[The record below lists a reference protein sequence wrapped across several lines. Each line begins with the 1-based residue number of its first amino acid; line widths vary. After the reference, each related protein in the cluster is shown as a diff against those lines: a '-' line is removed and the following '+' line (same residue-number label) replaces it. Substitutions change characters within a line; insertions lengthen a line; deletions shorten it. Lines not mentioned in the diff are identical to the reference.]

1 MNSLF
6 KYLYARMECIIENSS
21 INAFLIFIFF
31 SLLFYSCSNTKFLA
45 EGEKLYTYTSFSQRE
60 IGKIKD
66 KPLKAYRL
74 FSTGIVKTN
83 RPFILLPRTSLTIYN
98 YWKPNRERGF
108 RSFVYREFGKEPVL
122 LENVGPEFRL
132 KVMRQRLTDM
142 GHFDSEIQLDLKFYG
157 KDDKKVRAKYN
168 VLFKPAYTF
177 RELSFRNSQTIVDS
191 IIAGSM
197 KQSII
202 LQGNDY
208 SLIDLRNERNR
219 LSITLNNQGFFFFN
233 PNMLLFNADT
243 TVGKKQVDMTLMVK
257 NRITDKAYNQYTIRN
272 INVLVKTN
280 RYSSEN
286 WSDIDSTFIN
296 NISYKSTGNIF
307 KPKRIT
313 GVISLEPGK
322 LYTHTQ
328 HENTLEYLQGMQIF
342 KSVELSFSEVGDS
355 LHQLDAQI
363 NLVPLKPIQTS
374 LELNFSTMSND
385 FLGPE
390 LVASVGHTNV
400 FKGGEQLLLQ
410 LSGGFEWQKRSKRQE
425 YELGFNSYEIGTQLK
440 LIFPRFLVPFNIK
453 NQSTKYVPQTIAL
466 IGFRTLRRVRYY
478 NMNMSQIGFG
488 YSWRTS
494 PKRQFELHPVAF
506 NYVRLTKTSEEFD
519 DYLNHYPEVAKSFE
533 EQLIFGSLFSYTYTN
548 NTKRYERNLFYY
560 NGTLDLAGNLVNA
573 IYNISNIKEPGS
585 DKPGEMFGVPYSQY
599 IKVTNDLRYF
609 IDITAKQ
616 QIATRL
622 VAGVGVP
629 FNNSNVMPYV
639 KQYFAGGSQDIRA
652 FYARSVGPGSY
663 SPPDSIN
670 NQGFLDQSG
679 EIKLLGNIEYR
690 FPITYKTYGAVFLD
704 AGNVWLLNEDE
715 SRPGGKFEFDKF
727 LNDFA
732 IGSGLGLRVDITYFV
747 VRLDFAFPI
756 RKPNLPKSEN
766 WIFNNGS
773 FFGDYI
779 FSFAVGYPF

>member
-1 MNSLF
+1 L
-6 KYLYARMECIIENSS
+6 LYDVN
-21 INAFLIFIFF
+21 
-31 SLLFYSCSNTKFLA
+31 
-45 EGEKLYTYTSFSQRE
+45 
-60 IGKIKD
+60 
-66 KPLKAYRL
+66 
-74 FSTGIVKTN
+74 
-83 RPFILLPRTSLTIYN
+83 
-98 YWKPNRERGF
+98 
-108 RSFVYREFGKEPVL
+108 
-122 LENVGPEFRL
+122 PEFRF
-132 KVMRQRLTDM
+132 KVMQQKLIDM
-142 GHFDSEIQLDLKFYG
+142 GHFDSEIQLDLKYYG
-157 KDDKKVRAKYN
+157 KDDKKARAKYN

-177 RELSFRNSQTIVDS
+177 RELRFSNNQTIVDS
-191 IIAGSM
+191 IVAGSM
-197 KQSII
+197 EQSII
-202 LQGNDY
+202 LSGNDY

-219 LSITLNNQGFFFFN
+219 VSNTLNNQGFFFFN

-243 TVGKKQVDMTLMVK
+243 TIGQKQVDMTLMVK
-257 NRITDKAYNQYTIRN
+257 NRITDKAYNQYTIRK
-272 INVLVKTN
+272 INVLVKSN
-280 RYSSEN
+280 KYSPEN
-286 WSDIDSTFIN
+286 WSNIDSTFIN
-296 NISYKSTGNIF
+296 NIFYKSTGNIF

-313 GVISLEPGK
+313 QIISLEPGE

-328 HENTLEYLQGMQIF
+328 HENTLKYLQGMQAF
-342 KSVELSFSEVGDS
+342 KSVELSFREVRDT

-363 NLVPLKPIQTS
+363 NLVPLKHIQTS

-390 LVASVGHTNV
+390 LVASVGHANI
-400 FKGGEQLLLQ
+400 FKGGEQLVFQ
-410 LSGGFEWQKRSKRQE
+410 LNGGFEWQKRSKRQE

-494 PKRQFELHPVAF
+494 PKRQFDLHPVAF

-548 NTKRYERNLFYY
+548 NTKSYERNLFYY

-573 IYNISNIKEPGS
+573 IYNITNIKQPGS

-609 IDITAKQ
+609 IDITDKQ

-652 FYARSVGPGSY
+652 FYARSIGPGSY

-715 SRPGGKFEFDKF
+715 SRPGGKFEFDNF
-727 LNDFA
+727 LNDIA
-732 IGSGLGLRVDITYFV
+732 IGSGVGIRVDITFFV
-747 VRLDFAFPI
+747 IRLDFAFPI
-756 RKPNLPKSEN
+756 RKPNLPRNEN

-779 FSFAVGYPF
+779 FSLAVGYPF

>member
-6 KYLYARMECIIENSS
+6 KYLCTRLEWMIENSW
-21 INAFLIFIFF
+21 INAFLIFLFF
-31 SLLFYSCSNTKFLA
+31 SLLLYSCSNTKFLA
-45 EGEKLYTYTSFSQRE
+45 EGEKLYTYTSFSQRG

-98 YWKPNRERGF
+98 YWESNRAKGF

-122 LENVGPEFRL
+122 LENVGTEFRL

-142 GHFDSEIQLDLKFYG
+142 GHFDSDIQLDLKFYG

-177 RELSFRNSQTIVDS
+177 QELSFRNSQTIVDS
-191 IIAGSM
+191 IIAASM
-197 KQSII
+197 EQSII

-208 SLIDLRNERNR
+208 SLYDLRNERNR
-219 LSITLNNQGFFFFN
+219 LSIVLNNQGFFFFN

-243 TVGKKQVDMTLMVK
+243 TVGQKQVDMTLMVK
-257 NRITDKAYNQYTIRN
+257 NRSTEKAHNQYTIRN
-272 INVLVKTN
+272 INVLVKPN

-286 WSDIDSTFIN
+286 WSNIDSIFIN
-296 NISYKSTGNIF
+296 NISYKSMGNIF

-313 GVISLEPGK
+313 EVISLEPEK
-322 LYTHTQ
+322 LYTHYQ
-328 HENTLEYLQGMQIF
+328 HENTLEYLQGMQVF

-363 NLVPLKPIQTS
+363 NLDPLKPIQTS

-410 LSGGFEWQKRSKRQE
+410 LNGGFEWQKRSKRQE

-466 IGFRTLRRVRYY
+466 MGFRTLRRVRYY

-494 PKRQFELHPVAF
+494 PKRQFELHPIAF
-506 NYVRLTKTSEEFD
+506 NYVRLTKTSEEFN

-548 NTKRYERNLFYY
+548 NTKSYERNLFYY
-560 NGTLDLAGNLVNA
+560 NGTLDLAGNLANA
-573 IYNISNIKEPGS
+573 IYNISNIEEPGS

-639 KQYFAGGSQDIRA
+639 KQYFAGGSQDIRS
-652 FYARSVGPGSY
+652 FYARSIGPGSY

-679 EIKLLGNIEYR
+679 EIKLLANIEYR

-732 IGSGLGLRVDITYFV
+732 IGSGLGLRVDITYFI
-747 VRLDFAFPI
+747 VRIDFAFPL

-779 FSFAVGYPF
+779 FSLAIGYPF